1 MADTLGALAGNL
13 GLGGSGGLTTLITAI
28 VIGVIVLIL
37 GGSAI
42 YLFYKKSLWNLDVE
56 FKFMRSDGTL
66 VTAEWGK
73 GMFDVKRGVVFIKRK
88 IKGTKKVPMPPF
100 DVKRYLQGSKILT
113 VMQVGIEQYVP
124 VLPESF
130 LEMIDSETGENAA
143 LMKFKVDLTE
153 SRAWRNQFE
162 REAKQ
167 AYTILGLL
175 QQYANFIG
183 IGLILMMQL
192 IGFAI
197 LYTRIVG

>member
-1 MADTLGALAGNL
+1 MTDTLGSLLGNM
-13 GLGGSGGLTTLITAI
+13 GLGGSGGLSTIILSIIFGTLMLI
-28 VIGVIVLIL
+28 VVGFGL
-37 GGSAI
+37 
-42 YLFYKKSLWNLDVE
+42 YFFYKKSLWNLDVE

-73 GMFDVKRGVVFIKRK
+73 GMFNSKRGVVFLKRPVR
-88 IKGTKKVPMPPF
+88 GTPKVPMAPF
-100 DVKRYLQGSKILT
+100 DVKRYLQGKKVLT
-113 VMQVGIEQYVP
+113 VMQVGVEQYVP

-130 LEMIDSETGENAA
+130 LEMADDKTGEKAN

-153 SRAWRNQFE
+153 SRSWRNQFE

-167 AYTILGLL
+167 AYTIVGLL
-175 QQYANFIG
+175 QQYANFVG

-197 LYTRIVG
+197 LYTRISG

>member
-1 MADTLGALAGNL
+1 MADTLSSIGASI
-13 GLGGSGGLTTLITAI
+13 GLGGGGSDIIIAIVLGITALSI
-28 VIGVIVLIL
+28 VGGVIF
-37 GGSAI
+37 
-42 YLFYKKSLWNLDVE
+42 YFYKKSLWNLDVE

-73 GMFDVKRGVVFIKRK
+73 GMFNAKRGVVFLKRPV
-88 IKGTKKVPMPPF
+88 KGTAKVPMPPF
-100 DVKRYLQGSKILT
+100 DVKRYLQGSKVLT
-113 VMQVGIEQYVP
+113 VMQVGVEQYVP

-130 LEMIDSETGENAA
+130 LEMKDDKTGDMAN

-153 SRAWRNQFE
+153 SRSWRNQFE

-167 AYTILGLL
+167 AYTIMGLF

-183 IGLILMMQL
+183 IGLVLMMQL

-197 LYTRIVG
+197 LYTRIKG